1 MLKNTELG
9 LYALSFNAKMPKTFV
24 ESNNA
29 QGRFSVERH
38 LWSQIM
44 HKADFLWSMQDA

>member
-1 MLKNTELG
+1 MLKNTQLG

-29 QGRFSVERH
+29 QGRFSVEHAGCLKCFIRVVSSSH
-38 LWSQIM
+38 
-44 HKADFLWSMQDA
+44 